1 MAFNPFT
8 IIKSLLIKEE
18 NVLNPK
24 QIEIVPGGTA
34 NTKTTLV
41 GSQTTDKTL
50 TLPNATD
57 TLTANAATQS
67 LTNKTIDADLNTIT
81 NIENADENIFSNI
94 NTAIAKY
101 AQN

>member
-41 GSQTTDKTL
+41 GL
-50 TLPNATD
+50 
-57 TLTANAATQS
+57 
-67 LTNKTIDADLNTIT
+67 
-81 NIENADENIFSNI
+81 
-94 NTAIAKY
+94 
-101 AQN
+101 